1 MDQPIPSGHPLAA
14 VLAAQERTA
23 SWLARK
29 TGKHPSYVTYVLAG
43 KRRPSQDFMRR
54 SAEALSVPVALI
66 FPERAA

>member
-1 MDQPIPSGHPLAA
+1 MTGGHPLAA

-43 KRRPSQDFMRR
+43 KRRPSADFKERA
-54 SAEALSVPVALI
+54 AEALSVPVELI
-66 FPERAA
+66 FPKAAA